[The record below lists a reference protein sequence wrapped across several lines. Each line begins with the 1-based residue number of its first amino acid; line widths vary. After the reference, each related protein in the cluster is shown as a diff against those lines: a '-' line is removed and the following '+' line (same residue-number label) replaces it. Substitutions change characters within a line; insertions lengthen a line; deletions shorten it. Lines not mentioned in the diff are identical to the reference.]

1 MTSLIQQFLDQSGR
15 AIAIAIV
22 IMSSKYVCRQ
32 CTRLLRDASTASK
45 SIASSSARRWHSS
58 NAIKK
63 PASPSTTLTRNV
75 STSYSS
81 SSTASSN
88 QDAPGMAAV
97 PPGRQYQHHNQDQR
111 SNQLL
116 QRNNLFHS
124 FSQSPSPAIRK
135 RAAYIKQHA
144 YCPHPSHRQTRQP
157 EGPHDAEAKKST
169 SAAPLAPAHVKHE
182 CPDCGIP
189 VYCCEEHWA
198 DDYENHLEICD
209 TLRQIN
215 EDDHDL
221 RSGRSFS
228 EFVYPGSQMEEL
240 LVNMTNWDTYL
251 YTREF
256 EAINDERSLR
266 QATKLVTYP
275 ATIGSVLH
283 ELSPY
288 GVRNRLTPEGLRS
301 FSGK

>member
-1 MTSLIQQFLDQSGR
+1 
-15 AIAIAIV
+15 
-22 IMSSKYVCRQ
+22 MSSKYVCRQ
-32 CTRLLRDASTASK
+32 CTRLLRDATTSK

-58 NAIKK
+58 SAVKK
-63 PASPSTTLTRNV
+63 PASSTPSTTITRNV
-75 STSYSS
+75 STSYNGQ
-81 SSTASSN
+81 STAASN
-88 QDAPGMAAV
+88 QDAQIMPSV
-97 PPGRQYQHHNQDQR
+97 PPGRQYQHHNDQQQR
-111 SNQLL
+111 SNPIL

-157 EGPHDAEAKKST
+157 ETPDDPEARKT

-221 RSGRSFS
+221 RSGRSFQ

-288 GVRNRLTPEGLRS
+288 SVRNRLTPEGLRS
-301 FSGK
+301 FSGKSSSPHGSF